1 MFVQATEYIYL
12 DLQTGNV
19 YCYDLFELSIKACE
33 LRQATTVVVIC
44 HQHK

>member
-19 YCYDLFELSIKACE
+19 YTIWIKYQSMWIKVGHNSTSNLPPA
-33 LRQATTVVVIC
+33 QVN
-44 HQHK
+44 